1 MTDPEPAPAPL
12 RLRYGRIT
20 AFGAAV
26 VLTLVA
32 LLGGAGVLP
41 SGGSPSYAATRGT
54 DTHSGADAEAGSN
67 SGDTAALESAPLE
80 GEGGGGSAA
89 TGRPQSDPTPAAP
102 TTEGGAPAVPDDS
115 GEHKRIVFSISQQ
128 RVWLVDRDESVA
140 RTYLVSG
147 SVTDNLK
154 PGVYQ
159 VYSKSPT
166 ATGVDDSGTMRYMVR
181 FTYGENAAIGF
192 HDIPVAGGHLVQTRK
207 ELGTPLSHG
216 CIRQWRP
223 DAKALWDFAP
233 VGTEVDVVA

>member
-1 MTDPEPAPAPL
+1 MTAPAPL
-12 RLRYGRIT
+12 RPRYGRLT

-26 VLTLVA
+26 VVTLVT
-32 LLGGAGVLP
+32 LLGGLGVLP

-54 DTHSGADAEAGSN
+54 
-67 SGDTAALESAPLE
+67 GDTAALQSASNAGASVGSIG
-80 GEGGGGSAA
+80 GEDGVAA
-89 TGRPQSDPTPAAP
+89 GRPQADPTPDAQ
-102 TTEGGAPAVPDDS
+102 TTADGEPAVPYDS

-128 RVWLVDRDESVA
+128 RVWLVEDDESVA

-147 SVTDNLK
+147 SVTDNLR

-159 VYSKSPT
+159 VYSKSPD
-166 ATGVDDSGTMRYMVR
+166 AVGIDDSGTMRYMVR

-192 HDIPVAGGHLVQTRK
+192 HDIPVDDGHLVQSRK
-207 ELGTPLSHG
+207 QLGTPLSHG